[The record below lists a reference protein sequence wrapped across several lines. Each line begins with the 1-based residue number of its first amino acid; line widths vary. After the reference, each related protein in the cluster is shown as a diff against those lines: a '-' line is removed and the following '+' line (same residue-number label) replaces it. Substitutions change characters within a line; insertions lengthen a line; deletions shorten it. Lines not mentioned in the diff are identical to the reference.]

1 VQQANEFFF
10 LGDNSPASLDGRL
23 WGESDPWVQTLIDP
37 ADGIVARDLIV
48 GKAFCVFFPAMSKQW
63 GRVPVP
69 DLGQLRWIW

>member
-1 VQQANEFFF
+1 
-10 LGDNSPASLDGRL
+10 
-23 WGESDPWVQTLIDP
+23 VQTLIDP